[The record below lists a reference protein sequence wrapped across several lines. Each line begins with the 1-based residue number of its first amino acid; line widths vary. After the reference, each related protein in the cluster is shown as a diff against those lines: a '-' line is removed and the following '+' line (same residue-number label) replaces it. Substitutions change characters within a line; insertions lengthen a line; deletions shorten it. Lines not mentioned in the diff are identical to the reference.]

1 MATVI
6 PRPPAESRPDY
17 LPKRR
22 PSSHYVERDSLLQL
36 ESGTTAETE
45 VFEDTSEQPG
55 NVAAS
60 ENGSKPA
67 RRGRKAKSR
76 ARKEGHD
83 KKKSTTKKVYKWRIV
98 V

>member
-17 LPKRR
+17 IPKRR
-22 PSSHYVERDSLLQL
+22 SSSRYVERDSLLQL
-36 ESGTTAETE
+36 ESGNTTEI
-45 VFEDTSEQPG
+45 EDTRNSGEQPG

-60 ENGSKPA
+60 EKGSKPA

-83 KKKSTTKKVYKWRIV
+83 KSTKKVYKWRMV